1 MNDDIHSLVGAYAVD
16 AVDDAERARF
26 EEHLAT
32 CAGCRAEVESLRG
45 AAGHVAALADT
56 PPPPSLKAALM
67 RDIASVRPLPPV
79 VADQEQE
86 ASELPGASPVASPP
100 ATAPAPGPDAP
111 GPDAPGPDA
120 AGPDELRTRR
130 ERRTSSR
137 NPVARWV
144 AAAAAAAAIV
154 LGGVVWHP
162 WDAGRPRTPVSAS
175 AQQQVLQARD
185 ARTYTDRSTTVVRS
199 ASLRKAVVKVTLP
212 PPPAGKVYELWLQR
226 PDGHMVKAGLIPD
239 VSRARD
245 GVLLEGDAASATGA
259 GITVEPA
266 GGSDSPTTVP
276 VALVPFA

>member
-16 AVDDAERARF
+16 AVDDAERRRF

-32 CAGCRAEVESLRG
+32 CAECRAEVESLRA

-79 VADQEQE
+79 VADQEE
-86 ASELPGASPVASPP
+86 APELSDVSPVAPPP
-100 ATAPAPGPDAP
+100 AIPPAPGA
-111 GPDAPGPDA
+111 DA
-120 AGPDELRTRR
+120 AGADELRTRR

-144 AAAAAAAAIV
+144 AAAAAAAAVV

-162 WDAGRPRTPVSAS
+162 WDAGRPRTPATAS

-199 ASLRKAVVKVTLP
+199 ASLGKAVVKVTLP

-226 PDGHMVKAGLIPD
+226 PDGHMVRAGLIPD
-239 VSRARD
+239 VARARD

-266 GGSDSPTTVP
+266 GGSDSPTTAP

>member
-1 MNDDIHSLVGAYAVD
+1 
-16 AVDDAERARF
+16 
-26 EEHLAT
+26 
-32 CAGCRAEVESLRG
+32 
-45 AAGHVAALADT
+45 
-56 PPPPSLKAALM
+56 LKAALM

-86 ASELPGASPVASPP
+86 ASELPDASPVASLP
-100 ATAPAPGPDAP
+100 ATAPAPGPDA
-111 GPDAPGPDA
+111 DA

-199 ASLRKAVVKVTLP
+199 ASLGKAVVKVTLP

-226 PDGHMVKAGLIPD
+226 PDGHMVRAGLIPD
-239 VSRARD
+239 VARARD

-266 GGSDSPTTVP
+266 GGSDSPTTAP